1 MSRKTVIIAT
11 IIVAAALI
19 LAIALLGYVNATSF
33 EKRLEQE
40 LEYEE
45 ILLRYEDC
53 ALVRID
59 GDSVAFVE
67 NPGTLRSSHS
77 APYNFGLYIEFDLNT
92 HKTVADWAIS
102 RHTGVFRNAF
112 AEQARQEY
120 YAYSDFYGRK
130 GIGPPPYN
138 IYMGLS
144 SVEPSYE
151 NIGPGTSE
159 LHYVELDGM
168 YYFMFLEDR
177 SVYY

>member
-1 MSRKTVIIAT
+1 MGRKTVIIAT

-112 AEQARQEY
+112 AERARQEHY
-120 YAYSDFYGRK
+120 VYSDFYGRK
-130 GIGPPPYN
+130 GIGPPPYDL
-138 IYMGLS
+138 YMGVS
-144 SVEPSYE
+144 SEEPSYD
-151 NIGPGTSE
+151 NIGANTE
-159 LHYVELDGM
+159 RLMYVELNGL
-168 YYFMFLEDR
+168 YYFLFLENR
-177 SVYY
+177 NA